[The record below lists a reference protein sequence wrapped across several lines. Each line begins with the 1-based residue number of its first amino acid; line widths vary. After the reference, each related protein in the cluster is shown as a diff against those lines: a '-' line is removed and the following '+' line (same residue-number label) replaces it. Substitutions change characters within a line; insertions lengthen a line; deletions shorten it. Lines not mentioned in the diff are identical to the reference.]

1 MLKTV
6 PFTPIGKDQCI
17 ARHIYRIHSRNLSI
31 GVYDGAGG
39 FVGLRTKF
47 NDHFLFKEYYADGSA
62 FGTVLPE
69 EDIGILPEEIE
80 IREYVSTFD
89 LTTKR
94 LVGFDKPLSKGGRGW
109 YFLDTGEPSGDIE
122 PRTKT
127 YQPLF
132 DFLKAIEGAQ

>member
-1 MLKTV
+1 MSTV
-6 PFTPIGKDQCI
+6 PFTPIGKDDCI

-39 FVGLRTKF
+39 FIGLRTKF
-47 NDHFLFKEYYADGSA
+47 NDVYLFTEFHADGSA
-62 FGTVLPE
+62 FRTVLPE

-80 IREYVSTFD
+80 LREYVSTFD

-94 LVGFDKPLSKGGRGW
+94 LVGFDKPFAEGGRGW
-109 YFLDTGEPSGDIE
+109 YFKDTGESSRDIE